1 MKRKKMILS
10 DFELLK
16 IDYHAFQRV
25 KHPTYG
31 YGTRFILCKP
41 LNDTQITAIIRFR
54 NTLVGNCY
62 YKYASEIKY
71 NTLTLYDKCI

>member
-16 IDYHAFQRV
+16 IDYHASQRV
-25 KHPTYG
+25 KHSTYG
-31 YGTRFILCKP
+31 YGTRFILDKP
-41 LNDTQITAIIRFR
+41 LNDAQITAIIRFR

-62 YKYASEIKY
+62 HKYAPEIKY